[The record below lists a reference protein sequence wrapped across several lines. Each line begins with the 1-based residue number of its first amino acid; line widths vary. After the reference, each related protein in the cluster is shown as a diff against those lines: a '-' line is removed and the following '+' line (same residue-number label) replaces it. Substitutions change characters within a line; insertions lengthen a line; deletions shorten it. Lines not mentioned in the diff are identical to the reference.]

1 MSASSLLTPD
11 HAWAYLPDGRGNS
24 YYANLTTGETSWERP
39 ASLDRPATGS
49 GAPSPRR
56 YSVKKVGALAVAAAI
71 WREYMSEEHGQV
83 YYYNETT
90 GETAWVIPADDDDDI
105 EEDEAVEDTEATR
118 EATREANAEEE
129 AAKAAAKAEKIAAR
143 RLKILAEIESTESSY
158 VSSLRTLM
166 KVYVEPL
173 RMVQNA
179 PRGVIFTAAELD
191 AIFLNVQMI
200 AKVNEEFLEELHQEP
215 DVAKTFAQFAK
226 KFSGVYKRYVNDYET
241 AEKLLIKIGK
251 STAKSDA
258 DKHRYLTNAK
268 SHPDAKSLDLRS
280 FLIQPVQRVPR
291 YEMLLK
297 DLIAHTEV
305 DHPDHAPLQ
314 EALERISAVAKL
326 TNQFK
331 GEGDDYNHLRSVF
344 DRFTDSDAEKLKAD
358 LLALG
363 RRLIK
368 EGECQKARLSHLQ
381 RRQLFLLNDELIYA
395 ASSLKGLVLKG
406 RIKLHDGARV
416 ESLPRTE
423 EFPHAFAIVEKG
435 GKGYTWLADSLEDKD
450 AWFRALDGCIRK
462 GSGPSI
468 AVAGGDLLSDIKAK
482 PLQARIFVVQAGGTL
497 TKYNKRDGKSAMRW
511 VLVTLDKMGAA
522 DLIRWGDPKTKECK
536 SEAKLQEATAILHG
550 AKSSAFFRMQ
560 GTKKDRDWL
569 CFSVVFRERTL
580 DFAAASAE
588 ALLDWYLALAAL
600 IPHSSEPVLDERALR
615 QRIEQ
620 MATAAGA

>member
-395 ASSLKGLVLKG
+395 ASSLKGCAA
-406 RIKLHDGARV
+406 IAR
-416 ESLPRTE
+416 
-423 EFPHAFAIVEKG
+423 
-435 GKGYTWLADSLEDKD
+435 
-450 AWFRALDGCIRK
+450 
-462 GSGPSI
+462 
-468 AVAGGDLLSDIKAK
+468 
-482 PLQARIFVVQAGGTL
+482 
-497 TKYNKRDGKSAMRW
+497 
-511 VLVTLDKMGAA
+511 
-522 DLIRWGDPKTKECK
+522 
-536 SEAKLQEATAILHG
+536 
-550 AKSSAFFRMQ
+550 
-560 GTKKDRDWL
+560 
-569 CFSVVFRERTL
+569 
-580 DFAAASAE
+580 
-588 ALLDWYLALAAL
+588 
-600 IPHSSEPVLDERALR
+600 
-615 QRIEQ
+615 
-620 MATAAGA
+620 